1 MSNISARIERLPF
14 YSFHRRLL
22 FMGGLGYTFGA
33 MEMAVIAF
41 VLPVIKTRW
50 HLDSFEVGLVA
61 SSPLIGYFFGA
72 FSAGMAG
79 DLIGRRAIM
88 MWALAIYCVAAFASA
103 LVNSWE
109 IFFVLRVLAG
119 FGGGAESAIVA
130 PFLSEFAARQYRGR
144 FTGSLA
150 GFFSFGFV
158 GAALLGYFVVPP
170 LHDGWRYVIILTA
183 LPVIMLLW
191 WRRVLPESPRWLDR
205 CGRGAEASAVL
216 DRMEVEFVSRSGPL
230 PALPPEEIVPEVP
243 AHKGNFFTNFGALW
257 SPRLARITAMSWIL
271 FLTITFTYYA
281 FFTWIPTLL
290 VQNGLTITKSFSY
303 SIAIYL
309 AQIPGY
315 YTAAWVNDRV
325 GRQFSISSFLV
336 LGGFSAI
343 AMTLSHADIV
353 ILIAGIFMSFFMNGT
368 YAGVYTYIS
377 EVFPTEL
384 RGTGF
389 GVASSV
395 GRIGGAA
402 SPIIVG
408 LIFPSYGFT
417 GVFGLSA
424 VTLIVG
430 ALAVIFLGIPTL
442 NRSLEE
448 IAATGA
454 ASRMIRLK
462 QETDRAFKGS

>member
-1 MSNISARIERLPF
+1 MATISMRIERLPF

-22 FMGGLGYTFGA
+22 LMGGLGYTFAA
-33 MEMAVIAF
+33 MELAVIAF
-41 VLPVIKTRW
+41 VLPILRVRW
-50 HLDSFEVGLVA
+50 GLDSFEVGLLG

-72 FSAGMAG
+72 FTAGMMG
-79 DLIGRRAIM
+79 DVIGRRSIM
-88 MWALAIYCVAAFASA
+88 MWALTVYCAAAFLSA
-103 LVNSWE
+103 LVHSWPS
-109 IFFVLRVLAG
+109 FFVLRVVAG
-119 FGGGAESAIVA
+119 VGGGAESAIVA
-130 PFLSEFAARQYRGR
+130 PYLSEFVARQYRGR

-158 GAALLGYFVVPP
+158 AAALLGYLVVPP
-170 LHDGWRYVIILTA
+170 LREGWRYVIIITA
-183 LPVIMLLW
+183 LPVGMLLW
-191 WRRVLPESPRWLDR
+191 WRRSLPESPRWLDCR
-205 CGRGAEASAVL
+205 KRMGEAEAVL
-216 DRMEVEFVSRSGPL
+216 DEMEREYQLRVGPL
-230 PALPPEEIVPEVP
+230 PDLPPEGVAPSLS
-243 AHKGNFFTNFGALW
+243 AHQGTLISNFGALW
-257 SPRLARITAMSWIL
+257 SRKLARTTAMSWIL

-290 VQNGLTITKSFSY
+290 VENGLTVTRSFSY

-315 YTAAWVNDRV
+315 YAAAWINDKI
-325 GRQFSISSFLV
+325 GRQLSISCFLV
-336 LGGFSAI
+336 LGGLSAV
-343 AMTLSHADIV
+343 AMALSHAAATV
-353 ILIAGIFMSFFMNGT
+353 LVAGIFMSFFMNGT

-384 RGTGF
+384 RGSGF

-408 LIFPSYGFT
+408 LIFPIYGFA

-424 VTLIVG
+424 GSLVIG
-430 ALAVIFLGIPTL
+430 ALAVIFLGVPTL

-448 IAATGA
+448 IAAG
-454 ASRMIRLK
+454 
-462 QETDRAFKGS
+462 Q

>member
-1 MSNISARIERLPF
+1 MSTVSMRIERLPF

-41 VLPVIKTRW
+41 VLPVLKTRW
-50 HLDSFEVGLVA
+50 GLNSFEVGLVG

-72 FSAGMAG
+72 FSAGMMG

-88 MWALAIYCVAAFASA
+88 MWALTIYCTAAFGSA
-103 LVNSWE
+103 LVSSWPA
-109 IFFVLRVLAG
+109 FFILRILAG

-130 PFLSEFAARQYRGR
+130 PFLSEFVARHYRGR

-170 LHDGWRYVIILTA
+170 LHNGWRYVIIITA

-191 WRRVLPESPRWLDR
+191 WRRALPESPRWLDR
-205 CGRGAEASAVL
+205 QDRTHEAESVL
-216 DRMEVEFVSRSGPL
+216 DRMEHEFEEKVGPL
-230 PALPPEEIVPEVP
+230 PELPPDSVAPPQP
-243 AHKGNFFTNFGALW
+243 AHRGTFLSNFGSLW
-257 SPRLARITAMSWIL
+257 SKRLAKTTAMSWIL
-271 FLTITFTYYA
+271 FLSITFTYYA

-315 YTAAWVNDRV
+315 YTAAWINDRV
-325 GRQFSISSFLV
+325 GRQLSISSFLI
-336 LGGFSAI
+336 LGGISAI
-343 AMTLSHADIV
+343 AMTVSHADV
-353 ILIAGIFMSFFMNGT
+353 TVLTAGIFMSFFMNGT

-384 RGTGF
+384 RGSGF

-402 SPIIVG
+402 SPIVVG
-408 LIFPSYGFT
+408 LIFPTYGFA

-424 VTLIVG
+424 VTLIIG
-430 ALAVIFLGIPTL
+430 ALAVILLGVPTL

-448 IAATGA
+448 IAARDAGTA
-454 ASRMIRLK
+454 
-462 QETDRAFKGS
+462 